1 MMLDQGGLGNE
12 GVVRNEEGKE
22 TSREGNVN
30 KLSS

>member
-12 GVVRNEEGKE
+12 GVVGNEEGKE
-22 TSREGNVN
+22 SSQEGNGN